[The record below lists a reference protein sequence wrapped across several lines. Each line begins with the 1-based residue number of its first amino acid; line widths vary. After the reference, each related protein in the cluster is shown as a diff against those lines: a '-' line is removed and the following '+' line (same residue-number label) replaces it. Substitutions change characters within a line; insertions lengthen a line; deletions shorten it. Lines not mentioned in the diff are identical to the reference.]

1 MTFEEKKALYKS
13 KFITLDEA
21 LGMIHSGD
29 TIAQAAYG
37 CEPLAM
43 LRSLHTIAD
52 RGVEDVCV
60 WMGAPQE
67 EYPFIADPNHNLDGV
82 ISINSIFL
90 GPALR
95 KQIALGSTPV
105 NF

>member
-1 MTFEEKKALYKS
+1 MTFAEKKALYES
-13 KFITLDEA
+13 KFISLDEA

-37 CEPLAM
+37 NEPLAM
-43 LRSLHTIAD
+43 LRNLHTIAD

-67 EYPFIADPNHNLDGV
+67 E
-82 ISINSIFL
+82 
-90 GPALR
+90 
-95 KQIALGSTPV
+95 
-105 NF
+105 

>member
-37 CEPLAM
+37 CEPAHHC
-43 LRSLHTIAD
+43 RPGH
-52 RGVEDVCV
+52 
-60 WMGAPQE
+60 
-67 EYPFIADPNHNLDGV
+67 
-82 ISINSIFL
+82 
-90 GPALR
+90 
-95 KQIALGSTPV
+95 
-105 NF
+105 